1 MAEWLNVAFNGFDT
15 AIFNVMN
22 GINCGFLNT
31 FCKYFSYLGEKGLGF
46 IFASLIL
53 MCFAKTRKSGFC
65 MLLAIAFGALM
76 TNVVIKNVVE
86 RARPYVTNGQFN
98 AYWQQAGANLESEFS
113 FPSGHTTASTAF
125 GVAMFLSFNKKWSWA
140 GILGAFLMGFCRI
153 YLVVHYPTDVIA
165 GLLVG
170 TIGALASYFV
180 TKLLYTKW
188 IDKNPTNKFCSFVR
202 EFSVVNIFTKDKKK
216 SD

>member
-1 MAEWLNVAFNGFDT
+1 MAEWLNVAFNGFDS

-22 GINCGFLNT
+22 SINCGFLNT
-31 FCKYFSYLGEKGLGF
+31 FCKYFSYIGEKGLGF
-46 IFASLIL
+46 ILASLIL

-86 RARPYVTNGQFN
+86 RARPYVADGQFN
-98 AYWQQAGANLESEFS
+98 TFWQQAGANLESEFS

-125 GVAMFLSFNKKWSWA
+125 GIAMFLSFNKKWSWT
-140 GILGAFLMGFCRI
+140 GVLGAFIMGFCRI

-180 TKLLYTKW
+180 VKLLYTKW
-188 IDKNPTNKFCSFVR
+188 IDKNSSNKFCKFIK
-202 EFSVVNIFTKDKKK
+202 EFSIVNIFTKDKKN

>member
-1 MAEWLNVAFNGFDT
+1 MASWLNVAFAGFDT

-31 FCKYFSYLGEKGLGF
+31 FCKYFSYIGEKGIGF
-46 IFASLIL
+46 ILASLIL

-86 RARPYVTNGQFN
+86 RARPYVTSGQFN

-113 FPSGHTTASTAF
+113 FPSGHTTAATAF
-125 GVAMFLSFNKKWSWA
+125 GIAMFLSFDKKWSWA
-140 GILGAFLMGFCRI
+140 GILGAFVMGFCRI
-153 YLVVHYPTDVIA
+153 YLIVHYPTDVIA

-180 TKLLYTKW
+180 TKLLYSKW
-188 IDKNPTNKFCSFVR
+188 IDKNPTNKFCKFIK
-202 EFSVVNIFTKDKKK
+202 EFSVVKIFTKDSKN